1 MDRGHVRA
9 SGQGAEGVL
18 ITDGQAQPP
27 SAQLEP
33 TRHTEAQTG
42 GGHRRLCLNTAHL
55 PERPNHCCLS
65 PQINYRNKLH
75 LHSPEDLAPTVHRK
89 P

>member
-33 TRHTEAQTG
+33 TRHTEAFASTPPTCQRGPT
-42 GGHRRLCLNTAHL
+42 TAVSV
-55 PERPNHCCLS
+55 P
-65 PQINYRNKLH
+65 K
-75 LHSPEDLAPTVHRK
+75 
-89 P
+89 